1 MRVRSCLGSRYDSR
15 EGIYD
20 WDYHMKLQEMVRTV
34 GSLYYASVLFMR
46 LCDFSLQTHY

>member
-1 MRVRSCLGSRYDSR
+1 MTLSLLVDTGSPVTLISGD
-15 EGIYD
+15 
-20 WDYHMKLQEMVRTV
+20 TV